1 MVCELYLNRTII
13 DKKKERERKSKD
25 MVTEMSYVVN
35 KCIYI
40 KNKEYLQGLVTMRS
54 QMNSAK
60 DSGELAQ
67 SKFDSSTNIYELHIT
82 HWHVPLR

>member
-1 MVCELYLNRTII
+1 
-13 DKKKERERKSKD
+13 
-25 MVTEMSYVVN
+25 
-35 KCIYI
+35 
-40 KNKEYLQGLVTMRS
+40 
-54 QMNSAK
+54 MNSAK